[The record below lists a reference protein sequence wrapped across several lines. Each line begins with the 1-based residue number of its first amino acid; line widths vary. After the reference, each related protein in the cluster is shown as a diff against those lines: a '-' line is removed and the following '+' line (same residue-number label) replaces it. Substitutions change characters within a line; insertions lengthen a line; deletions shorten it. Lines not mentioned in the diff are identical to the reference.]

1 MLKGLFILDSE
12 AYRKIY
18 GLEERAE
25 IEKLVDIYCPQQ
37 TAESIRTKLS
47 LLTGAQVIFSG
58 WGAPVMDEK
67 FLAAAPKLKAVF
79 YGAGSI
85 RGFVTEEFWRRAIV
99 VTAAAAANAVPVS
112 EYTLSVI
119 LLSLK
124 RFWAHASAVRAAA
137 GFPKPL
143 PVPGA
148 YQSTVGLVSL
158 GLVGRLVRDRLRP
171 FDLRVVGYDPFTT
184 AEEAKRLGV
193 ELLPLEEL
201 FCTADVIS
209 LHSPRL
215 PETEGMI
222 TGRHIAAMK
231 QNATIINTSRGA
243 VVREP
248 EMIEVLKKRDDLC
261 AVLDVTFPEP
271 PLPDSPLYRLPNV
284 VLTPHIAGSLDAECR
299 RMGRLMVE
307 ELRRYVAGN
316 PLAWAITQD
325 RAAVMA

>member
-1 MLKGLFILDSE
+1 MLKGLFILDTK

-47 LLTGAQVIFSG
+47 MLAEAQVIFSG

-67 FLAAAPKLKAVF
+67 FLAAAPNLKAVF
-79 YGAGSI
+79 YGAGTI
-85 RGFVTEEFWRRAIV
+85 RGFVTDQFWRRAIV

-148 YQSTVGLVSL
+148 YQATIGLVSL
-158 GLVGRLVRDRLRP
+158 GLIGRLVRDRLLP
-171 FDLRVVGYDPFTT
+171 FDLRVVAYDPLI
-184 AEEAKRLGV
+184 AVEEAKRLRV
-193 ELLPLEEL
+193 DLLPLEEL
-201 FCTADVIS
+201 FRTADVIS
-209 LHSPRL
+209 LHAPWL
-215 PETEGMI
+215 PATEGMI
-222 TGRHIAAMK
+222 TGSLIAAMK

-243 VVREP
+243 IVRES
-248 EMIEVLKKRDDLC
+248 EMIEVLKKRDDLY
-261 AVLDVTFPEP
+261 AVLDVTDPEP

-284 VLTPHIAGSLDAECR
+284 VLTPHIAGSMDAECR

-307 ELRRYVAGN
+307 ELRRYVAGD
-316 PLAWAITQD
+316 PLEWAITQE